1 MATKLL
7 HYTTW
12 PSGLG
17 GRKDLPPPSLSFLV
31 APPHQGTKQ
40 VAPHS
45 AGKGL
50 LSQLL
55 GIGLRKEPS
64 ATPTF
69 LSKFSIKRN
78 LRKQEGVGGNR
89 GSSGPPPALCH
100 YFPSTLQHIGITCSG
115 NWVSRRACAPESL
128 DVFLLMD
135 EKQFVFEHI
144 LTWAKFLSTI
154 EVSSR
159 GRAECVPAKVNT

>member
-1 MATKLL
+1 MGVGAAQIVVKNSDFITEMTAKLL

-17 GRKDLPPPSLSFLV
+17 RKRIHLRPLSLLLV
-31 APPHQGTKQ
+31 APPHQSTKQ
-40 VAPHS
+40 VAPHQ

-64 ATPTF
+64 VTPTF

-78 LRKQEGVGGNR
+78 LRKQEGVGGN
-89 GSSGPPPALCH
+89 
-100 YFPSTLQHIGITCSG
+100 
-115 NWVSRRACAPESL
+115 
-128 DVFLLMD
+128 
-135 EKQFVFEHI
+135 
-144 LTWAKFLSTI
+144 
-154 EVSSR
+154 
-159 GRAECVPAKVNT
+159 

>member
-1 MATKLL
+1 MGVGAAQIVVKNSDFINEMAEKLL

-17 GRKDLPPPSLSFLV
+17 RVKIRLRPLFHLLI

-40 VAPHS
+40 VAPHQ
-45 AGKGL
+45 ARKGL

-64 ATPTF
+64 VTPTF

-78 LRKQEGVGGNR
+78 LRNQEGVGG
-89 GSSGPPPALCH
+89 
-100 YFPSTLQHIGITCSG
+100 I
-115 NWVSRRACAPESL
+115 
-128 DVFLLMD
+128 
-135 EKQFVFEHI
+135 
-144 LTWAKFLSTI
+144 
-154 EVSSR
+154 
-159 GRAECVPAKVNT
+159 